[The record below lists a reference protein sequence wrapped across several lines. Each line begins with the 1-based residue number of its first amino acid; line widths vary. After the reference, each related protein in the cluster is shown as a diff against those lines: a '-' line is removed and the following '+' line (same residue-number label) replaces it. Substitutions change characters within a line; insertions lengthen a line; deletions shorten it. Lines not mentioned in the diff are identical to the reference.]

1 MTRVEN
7 PSLRISNAEY
17 HALPG
22 ISASRLKV
30 FLRDPRE
37 YWYQFLSG
45 QFYPE
50 AKAEFDFGSAV
61 HSIALEK
68 DRSGIIE
75 IPDSV
80 LSASGS
86 RAGNAWKS
94 FAAENSDKILLK
106 TKDYRRVLDCV
117 DSLANHPVA
126 NHYLSAIGSVEIE
139 RTYSVI
145 DDTLDLSLRCKPD
158 KLFPVSDELATVID
172 LKTTAVGTRP
182 KQFARSVANFGYHV
196 QEYFYRRVLRA
207 CDIEV
212 DRFVFIAVSTEP
224 PYTVDCYSLSAE
236 FLRLAET
243 SVENA
248 LEDLAERTRENRWY
262 PLSFQSIVELGPPN
276 FLKYDSEYDL

>member
-1 MTRVEN
+1 MTRVETK
-7 PSLRISNAEY
+7 SLTISNAEY

-22 ISASRLKV
+22 VSASRLKV

-45 QFYPE
+45 QYKPE

-86 RAGNAWKS
+86 RAGNAWKA
-94 FAAENSDKILLK
+94 FAAENADKILLK
-106 TKDYRRVLDCV
+106 PKDYQRVIECI
-117 DSLANHPVA
+117 DSIANHPVA
-126 NHYLSAIGSVEIE
+126 NHLLNVDVGAVEIAHQ
-139 RTYSVI
+139 VV
-145 DDTLDLSLRCKPD
+145 DDDLELMLRCKPD
-158 KLFPVSDELATVID
+158 KLIVNTLVD
-172 LKTTAVGTRP
+172 LKTTATGTRP

-207 CDIEV
+207 CGIEV
-212 DRFVFIAVSTEP
+212 ERFVFIAVSTEP

-236 FLRLAET
+236 FLRLAQT
-243 SVENA
+243 AVENA

-262 PLSFQSIVELGPPN
+262 PLSFQSIVELSPPN
-276 FLKYDSEYDL
+276 FLKYDGEYDVA